1 MKLPKPNELIKVFN
15 KHYPNGKLRYFKSKS
30 PDFLSPIC
38 VYANGQTKE
47 TNDGGIEYWDRWE
60 YPKFVSSSY
69 EKYKIDIL
77 QYQNLRKHFN
87 KTIKTVL
94 GKNYYNMGMDV
105 YECDRITCEDIIKK
119 TKPKGFFY
127 RLFNK

>member
-1 MKLPKPNELIKVFN
+1 MKLPKQNELIRVFN
-15 KHYPNGKLRYFKSKS
+15 DHYPEGKLRYFKEKS
-30 PDFLSPIC
+30 PDPKSPIC
-38 VYANGQTKE
+38 VYADGHTKE
-47 TNDGGIEYWDRWE
+47 TNGCLLEYWDRWE
-60 YPKFVSSSY
+60 YPEFVSSSY

-87 KTIKTVL
+87 KMVKAVL
-94 GKNYYNMGMDV
+94 GKDYYNMGMDV